1 MNVCGAV
8 GDGNVV
14 GRAWRVGPS
23 VVIARVRDAHVHS
36 CVGARVPLR
45 LGEAHVARIT
55 GVVAMRVID
64 RRVAAPSIRTYVQRI
79 VERGIAR
86 FRRAGCGKNA

>member
-1 MNVCGAV
+1 
-8 GDGNVV
+8 
-14 GRAWRVGPS
+14 
-23 VVIARVRDAHVHS
+23 
-36 CVGARVPLR
+36 
-45 LGEAHVARIT
+45 
-55 GVVAMRVID
+55 MRVID